1 MNLQN
6 HTKYKVQTD
15 WSWKTYFVFLN
26 GSDHSS
32 GYILCLVVEIIKVE
46 MLTRD
51 PEIEGTKDV
60 STLKYNFN
68 PE

>member
-1 MNLQN
+1 
-6 HTKYKVQTD
+6 
-15 WSWKTYFVFLN
+15 VFLN